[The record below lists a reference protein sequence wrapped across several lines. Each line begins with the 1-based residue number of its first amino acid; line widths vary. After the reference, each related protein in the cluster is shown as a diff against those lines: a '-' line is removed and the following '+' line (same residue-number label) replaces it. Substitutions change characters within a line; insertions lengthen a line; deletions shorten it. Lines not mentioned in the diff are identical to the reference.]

1 MVADK
6 LATVKQM
13 REDPA
18 LTPRERTLPEF
29 VVAPTR
35 SQLYWVGFHAFCD
48 GARLDNMQDEAMR
61 RGWWAALNA
70 EAAAVTGYDKYMEW

>member
-1 MVADK
+1 MVTEK
-6 LATVKQM
+6 LATVKQIS
-13 REDPA
+13 EESV
-18 LTPRERTLPEF
+18 LTPRERNRPEF

-35 SQLYWVGFHAFCD
+35 SQLYWLGFNAFCD
-48 GARLDNMQDEAMR
+48 GAKLDDMQDENMR